1 MAKEP
6 VTVEEFREAQEVL
19 KDAID
24 LHEKKDFYGAIES
37 FKKAVVVS
45 PYDEDHLNKFEK
57 KLKEGN
63 YKLQQESIAYMGCA
77 AVHLSQ
83 LLKELSDEQ
92 KEDVPVDE
100 NLVKI
105 FSDWDKS

>member
-105 FSDWDKS
+105 FRDWD

>member
-1 MAKEP
+1 
-6 VTVEEFREAQEVL
+6 L

-24 LHEKKDFYGAIES
+24 LHEKKDYYGAIES
-37 FKKAVVVS
+37 FKKAVMVS
-45 PYDEDHLNKFEK
+45 PYDDDLLDKFQK

-105 FSDWDKS
+105 FSDWDNG

>member
-63 YKLQQESIAYMGCA
+63 YKLQQESIDYMGCA

-105 FSDWDKS
+105 FRDWDKS

>member
-105 FSDWDKS
+105 FKDWDKS

>member
-1 MAKEP
+1 MP
-6 VTVEEFREAQEVL
+6 SICMR
-19 KDAID
+19 
-24 LHEKKDFYGAIES
+24 KKDFYSAIES
-37 FKKAVVVS
+37 FKKAVMVS

>member
-105 FSDWDKS
+105 FRDWDKS

>member
-1 MAKEP
+1 
-6 VTVEEFREAQEVL
+6 
-19 KDAID
+19 
-24 LHEKKDFYGAIES
+24 
-37 FKKAVVVS
+37 
-45 PYDEDHLNKFEK
+45 
-57 KLKEGN
+57 
-63 YKLQQESIAYMGCA
+63 MGCA

-105 FSDWDKS
+105 FSDWDNG

>member
-6 VTVEEFREAQEVL
+6 VTVEELREAQEVL

-105 FSDWDKS
+105 FSDWDNG

>member
-24 LHEKKDFYGAIES
+24 LHEKKDFYSAIES
-37 FKKAVVVS
+37 FKKAVMVS

>member
-6 VTVEEFREAQEVL
+6 VTVEEFREAQEEL

-24 LHEKKDFYGAIES
+24 LHEKKDYYGAIES
-37 FKKAVVVS
+37 FKKAVMVS
-45 PYDEDHLNKFEK
+45 PYDDDLLDKFQK

-63 YKLQQESIAYMGCA
+63 YKLQQESVAYMGCA

-105 FSDWDKS
+105 FSDWDNG

>member
-37 FKKAVVVS
+37 FKKAVMVS

>member
-37 FKKAVVVS
+37 FKKAVMVS
-45 PYDEDHLNKFEK
+45 PYDDDHLKKFEK

-83 LLKELSDEQ
+83 LLKELTDEQ

-105 FSDWDKS
+105 FNEWEQG